1 MLDNSEVRE
10 VRTRDP
16 VVQRLHPPATDDS
29 SNGVLDGV
37 KRRVDGSLNRSISP
51 NDDNARQAAQDSLD
65 GADLVDSATRSI
77 QVGDADADSLDGSR
91 ELPEPR
97 AELLVDIGLVV
108 FAELD
113 ADRSHVRRR

>member
-1 MLDNSEVRE
+1 MLDNSEMRE

-37 KRRVDGSLNRSISP
+37 KRRVDGSLNRGISP
-51 NDDNARQAAQDSLD
+51 NDDNARQAAQDDLD
-65 GADLVDSATRSI
+65 GADLVDSATGSI

-91 ELPEPR
+91 ELPELR
-97 AELLVDIGLVV
+97 AELVADIRMVV
-108 FAELD
+108 FGQFHAN
-113 ADRSHVRRR
+113 RSHVRRR